1 MLMND
6 TWLDRNRNVVF
17 IVLALVAAAG
27 AAIFYVRQPTQEPI
41 AIIPAQETATPTP
54 AATEP
59 PLPTPTPAPVRIYV
73 TGAVQN
79 SDVYY
84 LPAGSIVK
92 DAVEAA
98 GGFTLDANRD
108 GINLALELQDQQ
120 QIHVPIEG
128 EDDPPPP
135 VQGGSDT
142 SETNEPLQTPGQVQP
157 APGGVVNLNTA
168 TLEQLDTLPGVG
180 PAIAK
185 RIIEYRDSIGGFTAI
200 DQITQVS
207 GIGEA
212 TFAKIKE
219 QIAVE

>member
-1 MLMND
+1 MND
-6 TWLDRNRNVVF
+6 SWLDRNRNVVF
-17 IVLALVAAAG
+17 IALALLAAVG
-27 AAIFYVRQPTQEPI
+27 AAVFYVRQPSQEPI
-41 AIIPAQETATPTP
+41 AIIPAQETATPAPT
-54 AATEP
+54 AT
-59 PLPTPTPAPVRIYV
+59 PLPPPTFTPAPVRIYI

-79 SDVYY
+79 SDVYF

-92 DAVEAA
+92 DVIEAA
-98 GGFTLDANRD
+98 GGFAPNANRD

-128 EDDPPPP
+128 EDNPPPP
-135 VQGGSDT
+135 IQGGSDNPKA
-142 SETNEPLQTPGQVQP
+142 NESQQSPGQVQP
-157 APGGVVNLNTA
+157 ASDGVINLNTA
-168 TLEQLDTLPGVG
+168 TLDQLDTLPGIG

-185 RIIEYRDSIGGFTAI
+185 RIIEYRDSIGGFTTV

-219 QIAVE
+219 QITIE